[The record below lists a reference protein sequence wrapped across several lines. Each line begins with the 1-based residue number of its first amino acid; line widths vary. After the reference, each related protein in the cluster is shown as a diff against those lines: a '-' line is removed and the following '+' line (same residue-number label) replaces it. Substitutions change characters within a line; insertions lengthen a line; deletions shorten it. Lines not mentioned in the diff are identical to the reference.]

1 MSQVCV
7 VCVSCWWVS
16 SLFVCSSS
24 WVCPFGLRHPKM
36 FHITYGSDSYCCCC
50 DCVVYTLTLSFLSYT
65 IGKLLFP
72 GQYCWSCV
80 FRPKTLSITKPYF
93 LQAGTFPA
101 IFPSFLFKS
110 KLALTTDVC
119 VFVRAEHFMVSCSVN
134 EYPGVLIKKLTA
146 FLLFA
151 VFIILKGLKD
161 IHSFSFR

>member
-1 MSQVCV
+1 MLM
-7 VCVSCWWVS
+7 VS

-24 WVCPFGLRHPKM
+24 WVCPFGLSHPKI

-50 DCVVYTLTLSFLSYT
+50 DCVCVYSY
-65 IGKLLFP
+65 IIVSVLHYWKLLFP

-110 KLALTTDVC
+110 KLALTTDVG

-146 FLLFA
+146 VLLFA